1 MRTEAEANRALS
13 LYADTVRRVCLL
25 HLRNHADV
33 EDVFQDVFLKYVL
46 FEQPFQNT
54 EHEKAWLLRVAINR
68 CNDVS
73 RGFFRRRVA
82 SLDSVVYEPFGF
94 DEQES
99 EVLGAVLK
107 LPAKYKDVIYLHY
120 YEGYSAIEIAQ
131 IMNKN
136 ENTIY
141 TWLKRA
147 RAQLK
152 DVLGGEMFG

>member
-13 LYADTVRRVCLL
+13 IYADTVRRVCLL

-46 FEQPFQNT
+46 FDRPFENA

-73 RGFFRRRVA
+73 RSFFRRRVV
-82 SLDSVVYEPFGF
+82 SLDSTVAEPFGF

-99 EVLGAVLK
+99 QVLGAVLS
-107 LPAKYKDVIYLHY
+107 LPEKYKNVIYLHY
-120 YEGYSAIEIAQ
+120 YEGYSAIDIAR
-131 IMNKN
+131 IMNKK

-147 RAQLK
+147 RAQLR
-152 DVLGGEMFG
+152 DVLGGEMLG

>member
-13 LYADTVRRVCLL
+13 IYADTVRRVCLL

-33 EDVFQDVFLKYVL
+33 EDVFQDVFLKYIL
-46 FEQPFQNT
+46 LDQPFENA
-54 EHEKAWLLRVAINR
+54 EHEKAWLLKVAINR
-68 CNDVS
+68 CKDVL
-73 RGFFRRRVA
+73 RNFFRKRVV
-82 SLDSVVYEPFGF
+82 SLDNAAVEPYGF

-99 EVLGAVLK
+99 EVLGAVLQ
-107 LPAKYKDVIYLHY
+107 LSDKYRDVIYLHY

-147 RAQLK
+147 RAQLR
-152 DVLGGEMFG
+152 DELGGEMLG